1 MYVKIEPL
9 DNPTHR
15 ITTAN
20 FHKLQSKFVKNRKC
34 TLR

>member
-9 DNPTHR
+9 DNPTYL
-15 ITTAN
+15 IITAN
-20 FHKLQSKFVKNRKC
+20 FHKLQSKFVKKCKC